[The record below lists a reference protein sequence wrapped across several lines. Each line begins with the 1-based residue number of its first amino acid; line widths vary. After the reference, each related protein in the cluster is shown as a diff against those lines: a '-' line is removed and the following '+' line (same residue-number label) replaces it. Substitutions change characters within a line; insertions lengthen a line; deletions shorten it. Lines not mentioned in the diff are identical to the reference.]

1 MVESI
6 AKVKGLLHSIKLVA
20 LSLSRKLRLRES
32 IELLAE
38 MVVAPDTSGPTIH
51 AHGFLIRRSQDL
63 LFARLAIGILSGRMH
78 LCWQALAGH
87 RRQSF
92 IGMQGRERYRYV
104 HRTNIRTRSLNEGVS
119 LREVGSQD
127 RNAVFHAALCLD

>member
-6 AKVKGLLHSIKLVA
+6 ARVKGLLHSIKLVA

-51 AHGFLIRRSQDL
+51 AHGFLIRRSLAL
-63 LFARLAIGILSGRMH
+63 LLRGSPSGYFLVACISVGRLSQAIGVSRL
-78 LCWQALAGH
+78 LA
-87 RRQSF
+87 SK
-92 IGMQGRERYRYV
+92 
-104 HRTNIRTRSLNEGVS
+104 GVDVTDIS
-119 LREVGSQD
+119 TE
-127 RNAVFHAALCLD
+127 